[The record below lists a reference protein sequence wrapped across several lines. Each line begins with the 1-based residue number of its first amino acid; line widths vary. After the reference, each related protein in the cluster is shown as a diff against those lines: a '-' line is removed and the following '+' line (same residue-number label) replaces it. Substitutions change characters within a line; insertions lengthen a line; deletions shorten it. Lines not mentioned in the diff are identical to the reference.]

1 MIYKI
6 HFVKS
11 NVTLDYDSEKD
22 KALSILDKAWDH
34 DLFLRAGCRSGYC
47 GTCQLKLLEGEVKY
61 FYDPPPL
68 APDSGAIL
76 SCSVYPVS
84 DVKIDC

>member
-11 NVTLDYDSEKD
+11 NLTLEYDSVDD
-22 KALSILDKAWDH
+22 KALSILDKAFDN

-47 GTCQLKLLEGEVKY
+47 GTCQLELLEGEVKY
-61 FYDPPPL
+61 FYDPPPV
-68 APDSGAIL
+68 APNSGFIL
-76 SCSVYPVS
+76 SCSTYPVS
-84 DVKIDC
+84 DIKVNC